1 MLRERTSGKVG
12 TQSVD
17 SDEDSTFVPFDL
29 AGVTAFPFPQV
40 TPKLPL
46 PYLYIIQFL
55 CKPVDVEM
63 PQCMTVQRATE
74 LKSSVN
80 VGHGNTN

>member
-12 TQSVD
+12 KQSVD

-29 AGVTAFPFPQV
+29 AGITAFPFPQV
-40 TPKLPL
+40 TLKLPV

-55 CKPVDVEM
+55 HESAGVDR
-63 PQCMTVQRATE
+63 PLCTTVQRAVE
-74 LKSSVN
+74 LKSSGN